1 MTRPCP
7 QVHDLGLF
15 IFFFTDVNPTGEDL
29 PAIKMSLNANLN
41 KKSGSKDHSKEK
53 ESSSQQSLKDENMN
67 DDLDM
72 EEVEIH
78 VPHQASLLLY

>member
-1 MTRPCP
+1 MVC
-7 QVHDLGLF
+7 L
-15 IFFFTDVNPTGEDL
+15 FFFTVCLTDVNLTGEDL

-41 KKSGSKDHSKEK
+41 KKSGSKDHSNEK
-53 ESSSQQSLKDENMN
+53 ETSSQQSLKDENMN

-78 VPHQASLLLY
+78 VPHQARLLYY